1 MKFSTT
7 LMTGLLGFGLLAAA
21 SADTP
26 AGQNP
31 VKFEL
36 PKVGSDTAQAP
47 APAAPASAPAMP
59 APAPA
64 APKFTEAQLME
75 TYGFIAGMRLGLAEL
90 ELTPEQVDAVSRGLA
105 HAARGEKASPEMQA
119 SVGQLQEFMSK
130 KQQAFMAKVRNHN
143 LAESNAFFARLDADK
158 NVQKLPDGLRYE
170 VIRAGTGAS
179 PKTGQIAKIHYK
191 GTFISGQEFDN
202 DAQHGPAAELPVQ
215 IATQENQGQGVIPGM
230 AEGLQK
236 MSVGGK
242 YKLYIPPHLAY
253 GDEGTQGIAP
263 ASTLVFEI
271 EVLEVKDAPAAPAAP
286 MGK

>member
-1 MKFSTT
+1 
-7 LMTGLLGFGLLAAA
+7 MTGLLGFGLLAAV

-36 PKVGSDTAQAP
+36 PKVGSDSAQP
-47 APAAPASAPAMP
+47 AAATTPTAPASAPVMTP
-59 APAPA
+59 PAPA

-90 ELTPEQVDAVSRGLA
+90 SLTPEQVDAVSRGLA
-105 HAARGEKASPEMQA
+105 RAARGEKASPEMQG
-119 SVGQLQEFMSK
+119 SVTQLQEFMAK
-130 KQQAFMAKVRNHN
+130 KQQEFMAKVRNHN
-143 LAESNAFFARLDADK
+143 IAESTAFFAKLDADK

-170 VIRAGTGAS
+170 VVKAGTGAS

-215 IATQENQGQGVIPGM
+215 IATQENQGQGVIAGM

-263 ASTLVFEI
+263 ATTLIFEI
-271 EVLEVKDAPAAPAAP
+271 EVLDVKDMPPAAPVPAAPA
-286 MGK
+286 GK

>member
-7 LMTGLLGFGLLAAA
+7 LMTGLLGFGLLAAV

-36 PKVGSDTAQAP
+36 PKIGSDT
-47 APAAPASAPAMP
+47 APASAPAMP
-59 APAPA
+59 TPAPA

-90 ELTPEQVDAVSRGLA
+90 ELTPEQVDSVSRGLA
-105 HAARGEKASPEMQA
+105 RAARGEKASPEMQA
-119 SVGQLQEFMSK
+119 SVSQLQEFMSK
-130 KQQAFMAKVRNHN
+130 KQQEFMLKVRNHN
-143 LAESNAFFARLDADK
+143 LAETNAFFVKLDADK

-170 VIRAGTGAS
+170 VITAGTGAS

-202 DAQHGPAAELPVQ
+202 DAQHGAAAQLPVQ

-263 ASTLVFEI
+263 ASTLIFEV
-271 EVLEVKDAPAAPAAP
+271 ELLDVKDAPPAPAAPAAP
-286 MGK
+286 AAK